1 MTRSSRINHSRS
13 NERDKRHNRISY
25 FANISED
32 AKHDEVKERALM
44 KKKMAS
50 RRFAELLLEVGKLE
64 KL

>member
-1 MTRSSRINHSRS
+1 MASCSYCGYAMKPTPDK
-13 NERDKRHNRISY
+13 ERPDLGK
-25 FANISED
+25 
-32 AKHDEVKERALM
+32 KHDEVKERALM

>member
-1 MTRSSRINHSRS
+1 MPRLKYDGNV
-13 NERDKRHNRISY
+13 RDKRADY
-25 FANISED
+25 ACLDLGE
-32 AKHDEVKERALM
+32 KHDEVKERALM